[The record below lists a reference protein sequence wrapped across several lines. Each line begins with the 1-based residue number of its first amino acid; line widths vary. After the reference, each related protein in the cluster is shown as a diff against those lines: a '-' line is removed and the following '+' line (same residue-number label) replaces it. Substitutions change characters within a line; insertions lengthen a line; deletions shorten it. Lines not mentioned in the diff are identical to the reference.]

1 MPASSTSISEPATS
15 QQVAQV
21 EGVTL
26 RAVLWSLV
34 WLVISC
40 IWIQHAGL
48 ISHGTQIGESVPV
61 IPAVGAAIFF
71 TLIAPIL
78 RRLPRAFHMSQ
89 QQVMLVYIFLC
100 IAVTMPSV
108 GVVRML
114 FPNTTALYYFA
125 SPENDFARFQ
135 QYIPSWMVP
144 HDPEVI
150 RQMYEGSPEE
160 KVPWGAWV
168 LPLTFWT
175 LFYLAC
181 FVTMLCVITL
191 FRRQWADKERL
202 TFPIVHM
209 MLDLSDQT
217 GRRLVGGFFGNPLM
231 WTGFALVAIYNILN
245 ILNAWNPAVPCMGR
259 GYDLGR
265 LFTERPW
272 SAIRPLTI
280 AWRPENFGLGYLV
293 STEITFSV
301 WFFYLLMRVSNVMAV
316 MMGYEVAGFPFDRE
330 QAAGAYLALGLFLI
344 YVARDHLVAAVAKAF
359 GARPDVD
366 DSAEP
371 LPYRWAVF
379 GAIAGFA
386 GMMTFAVKAGMWTWT
401 AAIYLSLFILFAI
414 VYARARA
421 EAGAAMVWLFPFYQ
435 HKRMMLNLLGSRA
448 FVAGENWGN
457 LTIFSVLMLLS
468 RGYFQSTM
476 AYQLESEKIASET
489 AINPRHIP
497 PWLVAAL
504 VLGLVGAYWVHLTA
518 YYTHGANILEGGTT
532 QGGYRITLARREFE
546 ELASFLK
553 APKPPDV
560 ARSAAGASG
569 FAIIA
574 ALVAIRSYF
583 LRFPLHPLGFAMV
596 ASYGHPL
603 WGPFLL
609 VWIIKSTV
617 LRLGGMRLYR
627 QLIPLFLGIV
637 IGHYFVAGLVWG
649 WLSIFNEMYRRYC
662 VHFG

>member
-1 MPASSTSISEPATS
+1 MTA
-15 QQVAQV
+15 
-21 EGVTL
+21 
-26 RAVLWSLV
+26 RAVLWSLAF
-34 WLVISC
+34 LVISC

-61 IPAVGAAIFF
+61 IPAIGAAIFL
-71 TLIAPIL
+71 TLMAPLL
-78 RRLPRAFHMSQ
+78 RRLPRIFHMSQ
-89 QQVMLVYIFLC
+89 QQVMLVYMFLC

-114 FPNTTALYYFA
+114 FPNTTALFYFA

-135 QYIPSWMVP
+135 QYIPNWMAP

-150 RQMYEGSPEE
+150 RQMYEGSPDE
-160 KVPWGAWV
+160 KVPWGAWM
-168 LPLTFWT
+168 LPLTVWT
-175 LFYLAC
+175 LFFVAC

-217 GRRLVGGFFGNPLM
+217 GQRLVGGFFRNPLM
-231 WTGFALVAIYNILN
+231 WTGFVLVTIYNVLN

-301 WFFYLLMRVSNVMAV
+301 WFFYLLMRVSNVVAV
-316 MMGYEVAGFPFDRE
+316 MMGYEIAGFPFDRE
-330 QAAGAYLALGLFLI
+330 QASGAYLALSIFLI
-344 YVARDHLVAAVAKAF
+344 YVARQHLAEAIGKAF
-359 GARPDVD
+359 GMRPDVD
-366 DSAEP
+366 DSDEP
-371 LPYRWAVF
+371 IPYRWAVF

-386 GMMTFAVKAGMWTWT
+386 GMMFFAVKAGMWTWT
-401 AAIYLSLFILFAI
+401 AAIYLALFILFAI

-435 HKRMMLNLLGSRA
+435 HKRMMLNVLGSRA
-448 FVAGENWGN
+448 FVAGDDWGN

-476 AYQLESEKIASET
+476 AYQIESEKIASET
-489 AINPRHIP
+489 RIKPRHIP
-497 PWLVAAL
+497 VWLIVAV
-504 VLGLVGAYWVHLTA
+504 VLGLIGAYWVHLTA

-532 QGGYRITLARREFE
+532 QGGYRTTLARREFE

-560 ARSAAGASG
+560 ARSLAGASG
-569 FAIIA
+569 MIITA
-574 ALVAIRSYF
+574 ALVAIRTYF

-603 WGPFLL
+603 WGPFFL
-609 VWIIKSTV
+609 VWIIKTTV

-627 QLIPLFLGIV
+627 QLIPFFLGVV
-637 IGHYFVAGLVWG
+637 IGHYFVAGLIWG

>member
-1 MPASSTSISEPATS
+1 VPSPDQEDTTA
-15 QQVAQV
+15 V
-21 EGVTL
+21 EGITW
-26 RAVLWSLV
+26 RAVTWSLAF
-34 WLVISC
+34 LVISC

-71 TLIAPIL
+71 TLLAPLL

-100 IAVTMPSV
+100 VAVTMPSV
-108 GVVRML
+108 GVIRML
-114 FPNTTALYYFA
+114 FPNTTAAFYFA

-135 QYIPSWMVP
+135 QYVPDWMAP

-150 RQMYEGSPEE
+150 RQMYEGSSDER
-160 KVPWGAWV
+160 VPWRAWLV
-168 LPLTFWT
+168 PLAAWTF
-175 LFYLAC
+175 FYTAC
-181 FVTMLCVITL
+181 FITMLCVISI

-217 GRRLVGGFFGNPLM
+217 GKRLVGGFFRNPLM
-231 WTGFALVAIYNILN
+231 WTGFVLVALYNVLN

-272 SAIRPLTI
+272 SAIQPLTL

-301 WFFYLLMRVSNVMAV
+301 WVFYLLLRVSNVVAV
-316 MMGYEVAGFPFDRE
+316 MLGYELAGFPFDQE
-330 QAAGAYLALGLFLI
+330 HAAGAYLAMSVFLI
-344 YVARDHLVAAVAKAF
+344 YVARNHLAAALKHALGF
-359 GARPDVD
+359 GRDLD
-366 DSAEP
+366 DRDEP
-371 LPYRWAVF
+371 LPYRWAVI
-379 GAIAGFA
+379 GAVLGFA
-386 GMMTFAVKAGMWTWT
+386 GMMGFAVKAGMWGWT
-401 AAIYLSLFILFAI
+401 AAVYLSLFLLFAL

-435 HKRMMLNLLGSRA
+435 HKRMMLNVLGSA
-448 FVAGENWGN
+448 PFVRGQNYSN
-457 LTIFSVLMLLS
+457 LTIFSVLMFLS
-468 RGYFQSTM
+468 RGYYQSTM
-476 AYQLESEKIASET
+476 AYQLESEKIAGET
-489 AINPRHIP
+489 GLKPRHVP
-497 PWLVAAL
+497 PWLIAAV
-504 VLGLVGAYWVHLTA
+504 VLGLIGAYWVHLTA

-532 QGGYRITLARREFE
+532 EGGYRTILARTEFE

-553 APKPPDV
+553 APKPMDL
-560 ARSAAGASG
+560 ARSLAGLSG
-569 FAIIA
+569 FIIISV
-574 ALVAIRSYF
+574 LVAIRSYF

-609 VWIIKSTV
+609 VWLVKTTV

-627 QLIPLFLGIV
+627 QLIPFFLGVV

-662 VHFG
+662 IHFG